1 MHRLFCLALHAAAI
15 YGNVAAIE
23 VLINAGLL
31 VDSKDKQGMTP
42 FLKACEFG
50 RTKAAQSLLKFGAK
64 LDGKDIN
71 SSSAL
76 HW

>member
-1 MHRLFCLALHAAAI
+1 MHAAAI
-15 YGNVAAIE
+15 YGNVASIE
-23 VLINAGLL
+23 VLINAGLH
-31 VDSKDKQGMTP
+31 VDSKDKNGMTP

-50 RTKAAQSLLKFGAK
+50 RTKAAQSLLNLGANM
-64 LDGKDIN
+64 DEKDIN

>member
-1 MHRLFCLALHAAAI
+1 MFCLALHAAAM
-15 YGNVAAIE
+15 YGNVASIE
-23 VLINAGLL
+23 VLINASLY
-31 VDSKDKQGMTP
+31 VDAKDKNGMTP

-50 RTKAAQSLLKFGAK
+50 RTKAAQLLLHLGANM
-64 LDGKDIN
+64 DEKDIT